1 MHRDLTA
8 LESDEGG
15 EVPELV
21 PAATVVLG
29 RDAAS
34 SLEILMLRRD
44 GNLAFAGGMWVFP
57 GGRVDPADWEGVELP
72 EAEVRAAVRETREES
87 GLVIEPTSL
96 VRLSTWTPP
105 PRPVARRFSTAFFLA
120 PAPGDPEVTI
130 DDGEIREFR
139 WVPARQVLDEHGRG
153 DIELAPPTF
162 LTLLNLSAVGSVA
175 AMLETAR
182 RGPVEHFATRI
193 ALHDDQ
199 VFALYHGDAGYD
211 SGDGLVE
218 GPRHRIH
225 LHERPWRYER
235 TP

>member
-1 MHRDLTA
+1 MHRDLSA
-8 LESDEGG
+8 LQSDDGG
-15 EVPELV
+15 EVPELI

-57 GGRVDPADWEGVELP
+57 GGRVDDADREGVELP
-72 EAEVRAAVRETREES
+72 EAEVRAAVRETREEA
-87 GLVIEPTSL
+87 GLTIESASL
-96 VRLSTWTPP
+96 VRLSRWTPP
-105 PRPVARRFSTAFFLA
+105 QRPVSRRFSTAFFVA
-120 PAPGDPEVTI
+120 PAPRGAVTI
-130 DDGEIREFR
+130 DDGEIREHR
-139 WVPARQVLDEHGRG
+139 WMPPAAVLAEHGAG

-162 LTLLNLSAVGSVA
+162 LTLLNLTALSSVDQ
-175 AMLETAR
+175 MLETAR

-211 SGDGLVE
+211 SGDGLAE
-218 GPRHRIH
+218 GPHHRIH

-235 TP
+235 DV